1 MKKALFCL
9 VILIATAVLVSAQ
22 ELGQTGLAQ
31 IKLKDVPD
39 DHWAASAVYDLIR
52 LGVTKGYP
60 DGTFR
65 GDKPINRYET
75 AIFLS
80 KLAKAVAGD
89 DLKAEIKALRDQLVE
104 IKNEPKQNIK
114 LTGNYE
120 GDWKEGNVLSTP
132 VPGAS
137 KTGLA
142 NYRLVLTAQKD
153 LAENAN
159 VKFNLDTMDFGYFN
173 DGTNRFPGQG
183 ALASELLDIESNIRL
198 ASPGSL
204 FSDPVNLKL
213 TYGPGLKLHAADP
226 TNAFPSE
233 VGVVYKRPD
242 TGVEASTKMFGAD
255 VTGSFHSVQGATLDA
270 TGKVNTGWLSGSLGY
285 TLERVPLLNSLRV
298 NLIGD
303 YISHAIFNS
312 ADDHSVKAKVGFS
325 APLGGKAEA
334 STTVALG
341 KTPSQ
346 MMVKGSVS
354 LKDPLDTGT
363 VITVNAAKV
372 GAEYIDQTFAA
383 EQLDL
388 AGLDSFD
395 RPLENGT
402 VNFGGELVQTVSD
415 RTKLIGRGDIRLNSD
430 YRYQG
435 DKARLTA
442 QGGIEYN
449 LAPNVNLDAAYRVHQ
464 DKGTG
469 DTSDLAAVGLLY
481 RF

>member
-1 MKKALFCL
+1 MKKAFWCL
-9 VILIATAVLVSAQ
+9 IILIAAALLASAQ
-22 ELGQTGLAQ
+22 ELGQTGLSP

-52 LGVTKGYP
+52 LGVTRGYP

-65 GDKPINRYET
+65 GDKPITRYET

-80 KLAKAVAGD
+80 KLAGVVAGE

-104 IKNEPKQNIK
+104 IKNEPKQNLK

-120 GDWKEGNVLSTP
+120 GDWKEGNVLSAP
-132 VPGAS
+132 LPGAS

-153 LAENAN
+153 LAENAS

-173 DGTNRFPGQG
+173 DGSGRFPGQG
-183 ALASELLDIESNIRL
+183 ALASELLDIESNIL
-198 ASPGSL
+198 LGSPGL
-204 FSDPVNLKL
+204 IFSDPVNLKL
-213 TYGPGLKLHAADP
+213 TYGPGLKQHAADP

-242 TGVEASTKMFGAD
+242 TGIAASTKLFGAD
-255 VTGSFHSVQGATLDA
+255 VAGSFRSVQGATLDA
-270 TGKVNTGWLSGSLGY
+270 TGKVNTGWLTGSLSY
-285 TLERVPLLNSLRV
+285 TLDRFPVLNSLKV
-298 NLIGD
+298 SLIGD
-303 YISHAIFNS
+303 YISHTLFSA
-312 ADDHSVKAKVGFS
+312 ADDHSVKAKVGFE

-334 STTVALG
+334 GATVALG

-363 VITVNAAKV
+363 VITINAAKI
-372 GAEYIDQTFAA
+372 GAEYIDPAFAA

-395 RPLENGT
+395 RPLQNGT

-415 RTKLIGRGDIRLNSD
+415 RTKLIGRGDVRLSSD
-430 YRYQG
+430 YKYQG
-435 DKARLTA
+435 EKARLTA

-449 LAPNVNLDAAYRVHQ
+449 LAPNVDLDAAYRVHQ

>member
-1 MKKALFCL
+1 MKKVLFCL
-9 VILIATAVLVSAQ
+9 VILLVAAVMASAQ

-39 DHWAASAVYDLIR
+39 DHWAAAAVYDLVR
-52 LGVTKGYP
+52 MGVTRGYP

-80 KLAKAVAGD
+80 KLAKAVTGE
-89 DLKAEIKALRDQLVE
+89 DLKAEIQALRDQLVE
-104 IKNEPKQNIK
+104 IKNATKE
-114 LTGNYE
+114 TFTVAGSYE

-132 VPGAS
+132 LPGAG

-142 NYRLVLTAQKD
+142 DYRLVLTAQKD

-173 DGTNRFPGQG
+173 DGTNQFPGNG
-183 ALASELLDIESNIRL
+183 ALASELLAIESNIKFD
-198 ASPGSL
+198 SPGAF

-213 TYGPGLKLHAADP
+213 TYGPGTKQHAADP

-233 VGVVYKRPD
+233 VGVVYQRPD
-242 TGVEASTKMFGAD
+242 TGVAASTKLFGAD
-255 VTGSFHSVQGATLDA
+255 VTGSFRSVQGTTLDA
-270 TGKVNTGWLSGSLGY
+270 TGKVNTGWLSGAVSY
-285 TLERVPLLNSLRV
+285 TLDRFLLLNAFKID
-298 NLIGD
+298 LIGD
-303 YISHAIFNS
+303 YISHGLLS
-312 ADDHSVKAKVGFS
+312 AEDRSVKAKVGFS

-363 VITVNAAKV
+363 VITINAAKI
-372 GAEYIDQTFAA
+372 GAEYIDQAFAV

-402 VNFGGELVQTVSD
+402 VNFGGQLVQTVGD
-415 RTKLIGRGDIRLNSD
+415 RAKLVGKGDIRLGSD
-430 YRYQG
+430 YRYDG

-449 LAPNVNLDAAYRVHQ
+449 LAPNVDLDAAYRVHQ
-464 DKGTG
+464 DKSTG

>member
-1 MKKALFCL
+1 MKKTLVWLFFILLAAGAAL
-9 VILIATAVLVSAQ
+9 AQ
-22 ELGQTGLAQ
+22 DYAQMGLAQ

-80 KLAKAVAGD
+80 KLHQAVAGE
-89 DLKAEIKALRDQLVE
+89 DLKAEIQALRDQLVE
-104 IKNEPKQNIK
+104 IKQEPKQVLK

-120 GDWKEGNVLSTP
+120 GDWKEGNVLSAPTP
-132 VPGAS
+132 GVN

-142 NYRLVLTAQKD
+142 NYRLVLTARKD

-159 VKFNLDTMDFGYFN
+159 VKVNLDTMDFGYFN
-173 DGTNRFPGQG
+173 DGTNNFPGNG
-183 ALASELLDIESNIRL
+183 ALASELLDIESNIQL
-198 ASPGSL
+198 GAPGL
-204 FSDPVNLKL
+204 VFNDPVNLKL
-213 TYGPGLKLHAADP
+213 TYGPGLKQHAADP
-226 TNAFPSE
+226 TGAFPSE
-233 VGVVYKRPD
+233 VGVVYVRPD
-242 TGVEASTKMFGAD
+242 TGVEASTKLFGAD
-255 VTGSFHSVQGATLDA
+255 VSGSFRSVQGASLETS
-270 TGKVNTGWLSGSLGY
+270 GKVNTGWLSGTVSYTVSSLKID
-285 TLERVPLLNSLRV
+285 
-298 NLIGD
+298 LIGD
-303 YISHAIFNS
+303 YVSHAIFS
-312 ADDHSVKAKVGFS
+312 AADDHSVKAKVGLS

-334 STTVALG
+334 ATTVALG
-341 KTPSQ
+341 RTPSQ
-346 MMVKGSVS
+346 MMVKGSFS

-363 VITVNAAKV
+363 VITINAAKI
-372 GAEYIDQTFAA
+372 GSEYIDPRFAA

-415 RTKLIGRGDIRLNSD
+415 RAKLIGKGDIRLSSD
-430 YRYQG
+430 YRYEG
-435 DKARLTA
+435 SKARLTA
-442 QGGIEYN
+442 QGGVEYN
-449 LAPNVNLDAAYRVHQ
+449 LAPNVDLDAAYRVFQ
-464 DKGTG
+464 DKAIG
-469 DTSDLAAVGLLY
+469 DTSDLAAVGLMY

>member
-9 VILIATAVLVSAQ
+9 VIMICTAGLVSAQ
-22 ELGQTGLAQ
+22 ELGPLGLAQ
-31 IKLKDVPD
+31 IKLKDVPN
-39 DHWAASAVYDLIR
+39 DHWAASAVYDLIK

-65 GDKPINRYET
+65 GDQPINRYET

-80 KLAKAVAGD
+80 KLAKAVAGE
-89 DLKAEIKALRDQLVE
+89 DLKADIKALRDQLVE
-104 IKNEPKQNIK
+104 IKNEPKQALK

-120 GDWKEGNVLSTP
+120 GDRKEGNVLATP
-132 VPGAS
+132 VPGAN

-142 NYRLVLTAQKD
+142 NYRLVLTAQKE

-159 VKFNLDTMDFGYFN
+159 VKINLDTMDFGYFN
-173 DGTNRFPGQG
+173 DGTGRFPGQG
-183 ALASELLDIESNIRL
+183 ALASELLDIESNIL
-198 ASPGSL
+198 LGSPGL
-204 FSDPVNLKL
+204 IFSDPVNLKL
-213 TYGPGLKLHAADP
+213 TYGPGLKQHAADP

-242 TGVEASTKMFGAD
+242 TGVAASTKLFGAD
-255 VTGSFHSVQGATLDA
+255 VTGAFRSVQGATLDA
-270 TGKVNTGWLSGSLGY
+270 TGKVNTSWITGTLSY
-285 TLERVPLLNSLRV
+285 TLDRLPILNSLKV
-298 NLIGD
+298 DLIGD
-303 YISHAIFNS
+303 YISHAIFS
-312 ADDHSVKAKVGFS
+312 SDDRSVKAKVGLS

-334 STTVALG
+334 GATVAIG
-341 KTPSQ
+341 KTPSK
-346 MMVKGSVS
+346 MMVKGSFS

-363 VITVNAAKV
+363 VITINAAKI
-372 GAEYIDQTFAA
+372 GAEYIDQNFAA

-402 VNFGGELVQTVSD
+402 VNFGGELVQTVSE
-415 RTKLIGRGDIRLNSD
+415 RTKLIGRGDVRLSSD
-430 YRYQG
+430 YKYQG
-435 DKARLTA
+435 NKARLTA

-449 LAPNVNLDAAYRVHQ
+449 LAPNVDLDAAYRVHQ